1 MSQFDQSTV
10 RAGRGTMSPRAYVFT
25 VFITSLVGL
34 GAVAG
39 LIFGSQKAGREASQD
54 RVLLDY
60 QLGKLSKPTASTIF
74 VGDSSLGNA
83 IDGDV
88 WSKLSGESATNLALT
103 GSYGYAGSYNMLRR
117 SLRNGTPRNVI
128 IMQAADMMG
137 RKISEIGYDLTATGD
152 GDEWF
157 ASYAASWRLSMNT
170 DELELALRWLS
181 EVLLH
186 PTRLTAPPPASVEL
200 AHDYMRQGQPVH
212 IPSDVRQLLYYPNLI
227 QLEKKKYLRLL
238 VQICRA
244 NNLNCIFVHGPL
256 AAPLCDM
263 SDPYFQKVAQVMHE
277 ERVRL
282 VSVHP
287 LCIPQSKLGDSR
299 DHVKTEYKAE
309 FTQKYFNE
317 LRPYLR

>member
-1 MSQFDQSTV
+1 MPQFDQTTV
-10 RAGRGTMSPRAYVFT
+10 RAGRGTISPRAYVLT
-25 VFITSLVGL
+25 AFIAAFAGL

-39 LIFGSQKAGREASQD
+39 LIFGSQYAGREASQD

-60 QLGKLSKPTASTIF
+60 QLAKLSKPTASTIF
-74 VGDSSLGNA
+74 IGDSSLGNS
-83 IDGDV
+83 IDADV
-88 WSKLSGESATNLALT
+88 WSKLSGESAANLALT

-117 SLRNGTPRNVI
+117 SLRNGTPRNVV

-137 RKISEIGYDLTATGD
+137 RTVSEIGYDLTVGGEDHA
-152 GDEWF
+152 WF
-157 ASYAASWRLSMNT
+157 SSYAASWRLSMNM
-170 DELELALRWLS
+170 DELDLALRWLGD
-181 EVLLH
+181 VLLH
-186 PTRLTAPPPASVEL
+186 PARLTAPPPASVEL
-200 AHDYMRQGQPVH
+200 AHDYMQQGQPVH
-212 IPSDVRQLLYYPNLI
+212 IPKNVKALLYYPNLI

-238 VQICRA
+238 MQICRA
-244 NNLNCIFVHGPL
+244 NNLNCIYVHGPL

-263 SDPYFQKVAQVMHE
+263 SDPYFQKVAEVMHD

-282 VSVHP
+282 VSIHP
-287 LCIPQSKLGDSR
+287 LCIQQSKLGDSR